1 MMQNSNRSTEICTNQ
16 LLSIPIDGRW
26 IWDEKRKEL
35 VYESRNRMNED
46 KKLPSNELLKID
58 IRTGVIYYRKQNRPL
73 QHIIKTKNNNKIALA
88 DVIQASRNV
97 MSEIFYIPI
106 EFEEYVSMPQ
116 VNEFLLYLMNYFY
129 WYFEITDN
137 NFPAKTER
145 YIDRSQREKNRIRIA
160 YANLL
165 VNLREL
171 TCKYS
176 VLLLGINLKD
186 FHHMHNGD
194 LFYSCT
200 YLDRTIYE
208 SLFIF
213 STYFI
218 WIIFYRQNFDLIRN
232 ELARLFRAD
241 GDIEMLQIP
250 MKESLEGRMKND
262 KLIGCTE
269 MFSKSITK
277 ETAHTRTSKNETNAI
292 ALERVKSMIWNSNKI
307 SQARNSLGK
316 QEKVEENDELHPL
329 EFHTNLLDYRR
340 RHQSIVSQR
349 KNRIHSILTKQ
360 LKNRNQSLIEE
371 QYHHLKREKKTNSQ
385 LTVKELD
392 SKIRVR
398 EKMKREHLIKK
409 QILNLAPGKNAFILP
424 PPPNPLGNANI
435 IDDHTSILPEVKFQ
449 LKENIGIIGES
460 CSNFDLTRL
469 TLKQNIDD
477 SINIPSEF
485 LVTLP

>member
-1 MMQNSNRSTEICTNQ
+1 MMQNSNRSTEICTDQ

-35 VYESRNRMNED
+35 VYESRNRVNQD
-46 KKLPSNELLKID
+46 KKLSSNESLKID
-58 IRTGVIYYRKQNRPL
+58 LRTGFIYYRKQNRPL
-73 QHIIKTKNNNKIALA
+73 QHIIKTKNNNKITLA
-88 DVIQASRNV
+88 DVIQASLDV

-106 EFEEYVSMPQ
+106 EFEEYV
-116 VNEFLLYLMNYFY
+116 
-129 WYFEITDN
+129 
-137 NFPAKTER
+137 R
-145 YIDRSQREKNRIRIA
+145 DRSQREKNRIRIA

-165 VNLREL
+165 INLREL

-218 WIIFYRQNFDLIRN
+218 WIIFYRENFDLIRN

-241 GDIEMLQIP
+241 GDIEMLRIP

-262 KLIGCTE
+262 KLIDCTE
-269 MFSKSITK
+269 MFSKSIAK
-277 ETAHTRTSKNETNAI
+277 ETGHTRTSENETNAI
-292 ALERVKSMIWNSNKI
+292 APERMKSMIWNWNKI
-307 SQARNSLGK
+307 SQERNSLGK
-316 QEKVEENDELHPL
+316 QRRSRDILEKDFIKQEKAEENDQLHSL
-329 EFHTNLLDYRR
+329 EFHTNLLNYRR
-340 RHQSIVSQR
+340 RHQAIVSQR

-360 LKNRNQSLIEE
+360 LKNINQSLIEE
-371 QYHHLKREKKTNSQ
+371 QYHHLKREKKTNPQ
-385 LTVKELD
+385 VTVKELD
-392 SKIRVR
+392 SKIRAR

-435 IDDHTSILPEVKFQ
+435 IDDHTSILPEVTFQ

-460 CSNFDLTRL
+460 YSNFDLTRL

-477 SINIPSEF
+477 SINIPNEF

>member
-1 MMQNSNRSTEICTNQ
+1 MDS
-16 LLSIPIDGRW
+16 
-26 IWDEKRKEL
+26 
-35 VYESRNRMNED
+35 
-46 KKLPSNELLKID
+46 
-58 IRTGVIYYRKQNRPL
+58 
-73 QHIIKTKNNNKIALA
+73 
-88 DVIQASRNV
+88 
-97 MSEIFYIPI
+97 
-106 EFEEYVSMPQ
+106 
-116 VNEFLLYLMNYFY
+116 
-129 WYFEITDN
+129 
-137 NFPAKTER
+137 NFPAKNER

-165 VNLREL
+165 INLREL

-218 WIIFYRQNFDLIRN
+218 WIIFYRENFDLIRN

-241 GDIEMLQIP
+241 GDIEMLRIP

-262 KLIGCTE
+262 KLIDCTE
-269 MFSKSITK
+269 MFSKSIAK
-277 ETAHTRTSKNETNAI
+277 ETAHTRTSENETNAI
-292 ALERVKSMIWNSNKI
+292 APERMKSMIWNWNKI
-307 SQARNSLGK
+307 SQERNSL
-316 QEKVEENDELHPL
+316 EKAEENDQLHSL
-329 EFHTNLLDYRR
+329 EFHTNLLNYRR
-340 RHQSIVSQR
+340 RHQAIVSQR

-360 LKNRNQSLIEE
+360 LKNINQSLIEE
-371 QYHHLKREKKTNSQ
+371 QYHHLKREKKTNPQ
-385 LTVKELD
+385 VTVKELD
-392 SKIRVR
+392 SKIRAR
-398 EKMKREHLIKK
+398 EKMKS
-409 QILNLAPGKNAFILP
+409 LAPGKNAFILP

-435 IDDHTSILPEVKFQ
+435 IDDHTSILPEVTFQ

-460 CSNFDLTRL
+460 YSNFDLTRL

-477 SINIPSEF
+477 SINIPNEF

>member
-1 MMQNSNRSTEICTNQ
+1 MMQNSNRSTEICTDQ

-35 VYESRNRMNED
+35 VYESRNRVNQD
-46 KKLPSNELLKID
+46 KKLSSNESLKID
-58 IRTGVIYYRKQNRPL
+58 LRTGFIYYRKQNRPL
-73 QHIIKTKNNNKIALA
+73 QHIIKTKNNNKITLA
-88 DVIQASRNV
+88 DVIQASLDV

-106 EFEEYVSMPQ
+106 EFEEYV
-116 VNEFLLYLMNYFY
+116 
-129 WYFEITDN
+129 
-137 NFPAKTER
+137 R
-145 YIDRSQREKNRIRIA
+145 DRSQREKNRIRIA

-165 VNLREL
+165 INLREL

-218 WIIFYRQNFDLIRN
+218 WIIFYRENFDLIRN

-241 GDIEMLQIP
+241 GDIEMLRIP

-262 KLIGCTE
+262 KLIDCTE
-269 MFSKSITK
+269 MFSKSIAK
-277 ETAHTRTSKNETNAI
+277 ETGHTRTSENETNAI
-292 ALERVKSMIWNSNKI
+292 APEQK
-307 SQARNSLGK
+307 A
-316 QEKVEENDELHPL
+316 EENDQLHSL
-329 EFHTNLLDYRR
+329 EFHTNLLNYRR
-340 RHQSIVSQR
+340 RHQAIVSQR

-360 LKNRNQSLIEE
+360 LKNINQSLIEE
-371 QYHHLKREKKTNSQ
+371 QYHHLKREKKTNPQ
-385 LTVKELD
+385 VTVKELD
-392 SKIRVR
+392 SKIRAR
-398 EKMKREHLIKK
+398 EKMKS
-409 QILNLAPGKNAFILP
+409 LAPGKNAFILP

-435 IDDHTSILPEVKFQ
+435 IDDHTSILPEVTFQ

-460 CSNFDLTRL
+460 YSNFDLTRL

-477 SINIPSEF
+477 SINIPNEF

>member
-1 MMQNSNRSTEICTNQ
+1 MMQNSNRSTEICTDQ

-35 VYESRNRMNED
+35 VYESRNRVNQD
-46 KKLPSNELLKID
+46 KKLSSNESLKID
-58 IRTGVIYYRKQNRPL
+58 LRTGFIYYRKQNRPL
-73 QHIIKTKNNNKIALA
+73 QHIIKTKNNNKITLA
-88 DVIQASRNV
+88 DVIQASLDV

-106 EFEEYVSMPQ
+106 EFEEYV
-116 VNEFLLYLMNYFY
+116 
-129 WYFEITDN
+129 
-137 NFPAKTER
+137 R
-145 YIDRSQREKNRIRIA
+145 DRSQREKNRIRIA

-165 VNLREL
+165 INLREL

-218 WIIFYRQNFDLIRN
+218 WIIFYRENFDLIRN

-241 GDIEMLQIP
+241 GDIEMLRIP

-262 KLIGCTE
+262 KLIDCTE
-269 MFSKSITK
+269 MFSKSIAK
-277 ETAHTRTSKNETNAI
+277 ETAHTRTSENETNAI
-292 ALERVKSMIWNSNKI
+292 APERMKSMIWNWNKI
-307 SQARNSLGK
+307 SQERNSL
-316 QEKVEENDELHPL
+316 EKAEENDQLHSL
-329 EFHTNLLDYRR
+329 EFHTNLLNYRR
-340 RHQSIVSQR
+340 RHQAIVSQR

-360 LKNRNQSLIEE
+360 LKNINQSLIEE
-371 QYHHLKREKKTNSQ
+371 QYHHLKREKKTNPQ
-385 LTVKELD
+385 VTVKELD
-392 SKIRVR
+392 SKIRAR

-435 IDDHTSILPEVKFQ
+435 IDDHTSILPEVTFQ

-460 CSNFDLTRL
+460 YSNFDLTRL

-477 SINIPSEF
+477 SINIPNEF

>member
-1 MMQNSNRSTEICTNQ
+1 MMQNSNRSTEICTDQ

-35 VYESRNRMNED
+35 VYESRNRVNQD
-46 KKLPSNELLKID
+46 KKLSSNESLKID
-58 IRTGVIYYRKQNRPL
+58 LRTGFIYYRKQNRPL
-73 QHIIKTKNNNKIALA
+73 QHIIKTKNNNKITLA
-88 DVIQASRNV
+88 DVIQASLNV

-106 EFEEYVSMPQ
+106 EFEEYV
-116 VNEFLLYLMNYFY
+116 
-129 WYFEITDN
+129 
-137 NFPAKTER
+137 R
-145 YIDRSQREKNRIRIA
+145 DRSQREKNRIRIA

-165 VNLREL
+165 INLREL

-218 WIIFYRQNFDLIRN
+218 WIIFYRENFDLIRN

-241 GDIEMLQIP
+241 GDIEMLRIP

-262 KLIGCTE
+262 KLIDCTE
-269 MFSKSITK
+269 MFSKSIAK
-277 ETAHTRTSKNETNAI
+277 ETAHTRTSENETNAI
-292 ALERVKSMIWNSNKI
+292 APERMKSMIWNWNKI
-307 SQARNSLGK
+307 SQERNSLGK
-316 QEKVEENDELHPL
+316 QRRSRDILEKDFIKQEKAEENDQLHSL
-329 EFHTNLLDYRR
+329 EFHTNLLNYRR
-340 RHQSIVSQR
+340 RHQAIVSQR

-360 LKNRNQSLIEE
+360 LKNINQSLIEE
-371 QYHHLKREKKTNSQ
+371 QYHHLKREKKTNPQ
-385 LTVKELD
+385 VTVKELD
-392 SKIRVR
+392 SKIRAR

-435 IDDHTSILPEVKFQ
+435 IDDHTSILPEVTFQ

-460 CSNFDLTRL
+460 YSNFDLTRL

-477 SINIPSEF
+477 SINIPNEF

>member
-1 MMQNSNRSTEICTNQ
+1 MMQNSNRSTEICTDQ

-35 VYESRNRMNED
+35 VYESRNRVNQD
-46 KKLPSNELLKID
+46 KKLSSNESLKID
-58 IRTGVIYYRKQNRPL
+58 LRTGFIYYRKQNRPL
-73 QHIIKTKNNNKIALA
+73 QHIIKTKNNNKITLA
-88 DVIQASRNV
+88 DVIQASLDV

-129 WYFEITDN
+129 WYFEIMDS
-137 NFPAKTER
+137 NFPAKNER

-165 VNLREL
+165 INLREL

-218 WIIFYRQNFDLIRN
+218 WIIFYRENFDLIRN

-241 GDIEMLQIP
+241 GDIEMLRIP

-262 KLIGCTE
+262 KLIDCTE
-269 MFSKSITK
+269 MFSKSIAK
-277 ETAHTRTSKNETNAI
+277 ETAHTRTSENETNAI
-292 ALERVKSMIWNSNKI
+292 APERMKSMIWNWNKI
-307 SQARNSLGK
+307 SQERNSL
-316 QEKVEENDELHPL
+316 EKAEENDQLHSL
-329 EFHTNLLDYRR
+329 EFHTNLLNYRR
-340 RHQSIVSQR
+340 RHQAIVSQR

-360 LKNRNQSLIEE
+360 LKNINQSLIEE
-371 QYHHLKREKKTNSQ
+371 QYHHLKREKKTNPQ
-385 LTVKELD
+385 VTVKELD
-392 SKIRVR
+392 SKIRAR

-435 IDDHTSILPEVKFQ
+435 IDDHTSILPEVTFQ

-460 CSNFDLTRL
+460 YSNFDLTRL

-477 SINIPSEF
+477 SINIPNEF

>member
-1 MMQNSNRSTEICTNQ
+1 MMQNSNRSTEICTDQ

-35 VYESRNRMNED
+35 VYESRNRVNQD
-46 KKLPSNELLKID
+46 KKLSSNESLKID
-58 IRTGVIYYRKQNRPL
+58 LRTGFIYYRKQNRPL
-73 QHIIKTKNNNKIALA
+73 QHIIKTKNNNKITLA
-88 DVIQASRNV
+88 DVIQASLDV

-106 EFEEYVSMPQ
+106 EFEEYV
-116 VNEFLLYLMNYFY
+116 
-129 WYFEITDN
+129 
-137 NFPAKTER
+137 R
-145 YIDRSQREKNRIRIA
+145 DRSQREKNRIRIA

-165 VNLREL
+165 INLREL

-218 WIIFYRQNFDLIRN
+218 WIIFYRENFDLIRN

-241 GDIEMLQIP
+241 GDIEMLRIP

-262 KLIGCTE
+262 KLIDCTE
-269 MFSKSITK
+269 MFSKSIAK
-277 ETAHTRTSKNETNAI
+277 ETAHTRTSENETNAI
-292 ALERVKSMIWNSNKI
+292 APERMKSMIWNWNKI
-307 SQARNSLGK
+307 SQERNSLGK
-316 QEKVEENDELHPL
+316 QRRSRDILEKDFIKQEKAEENDQLHSL
-329 EFHTNLLDYRR
+329 EFHTNLLNYRR
-340 RHQSIVSQR
+340 RHQAIVSQR

-360 LKNRNQSLIEE
+360 LKNINQSLIEE
-371 QYHHLKREKKTNSQ
+371 QYHHLKREKKTNPQ
-385 LTVKELD
+385 VTVKELD
-392 SKIRVR
+392 SKIRAR

-435 IDDHTSILPEVKFQ
+435 IDDHTSILPEVTFQ

-460 CSNFDLTRL
+460 YSNFDLTRL

-477 SINIPSEF
+477 SINIPNEF

>member
-1 MMQNSNRSTEICTNQ
+1 MMQNSNRSTEICTDQ

-35 VYESRNRMNED
+35 VYESRNRVNQD
-46 KKLPSNELLKID
+46 KKLSSNESLKID
-58 IRTGVIYYRKQNRPL
+58 LRTGFIYYRKQNRPL
-73 QHIIKTKNNNKIALA
+73 QHIIKTKNNNKITLA
-88 DVIQASRNV
+88 DVIQASLDV

-106 EFEEYVSMPQ
+106 EFEEYV
-116 VNEFLLYLMNYFY
+116 
-129 WYFEITDN
+129 
-137 NFPAKTER
+137 R
-145 YIDRSQREKNRIRIA
+145 DRSQREKNRIRIA

-165 VNLREL
+165 INLREL

-218 WIIFYRQNFDLIRN
+218 WIIFYRENFDLIRN

-241 GDIEMLQIP
+241 GDIEMLRIP

-262 KLIGCTE
+262 KLIDCTE
-269 MFSKSITK
+269 MFSKSIAK
-277 ETAHTRTSKNETNAI
+277 ETGHTRTSENETNAI
-292 ALERVKSMIWNSNKI
+292 APERMKSMIWNWNKI
-307 SQARNSLGK
+307 SQERNSL
-316 QEKVEENDELHPL
+316 EKAEENDQLHSL
-329 EFHTNLLDYRR
+329 EFHTNLLNYRR
-340 RHQSIVSQR
+340 RHQAIVSQR

-360 LKNRNQSLIEE
+360 LKNINQSLIEE
-371 QYHHLKREKKTNSQ
+371 QYHHLKREKKTNPQ
-385 LTVKELD
+385 VTVKELD
-392 SKIRVR
+392 SKIRAR

-435 IDDHTSILPEVKFQ
+435 IDDHTSILPEVTFQ

-460 CSNFDLTRL
+460 YSNFDLTRL

-477 SINIPSEF
+477 SINIPNEF

>member
-1 MMQNSNRSTEICTNQ
+1 
-16 LLSIPIDGRW
+16 
-26 IWDEKRKEL
+26 
-35 VYESRNRMNED
+35 MNED

-88 DVIQASRNV
+88 DVIQASLNV

-316 QEKVEENDELHPL
+316 QGRSRDILEKD
-329 EFHTNLLDYRR
+329 
-340 RHQSIVSQR
+340 
-349 KNRIHSILTKQ
+349 
-360 LKNRNQSLIEE
+360 
-371 QYHHLKREKKTNSQ
+371 
-385 LTVKELD
+385 
-392 SKIRVR
+392 
-398 EKMKREHLIKK
+398 
-409 QILNLAPGKNAFILP
+409 LNK
-424 PPPNPLGNANI
+424 
-435 IDDHTSILPEVKFQ
+435 
-449 LKENIGIIGES
+449 
-460 CSNFDLTRL
+460 
-469 TLKQNIDD
+469 
-477 SINIPSEF
+477 
-485 LVTLP
+485 

>member
-1 MMQNSNRSTEICTNQ
+1 
-16 LLSIPIDGRW
+16 
-26 IWDEKRKEL
+26 
-35 VYESRNRMNED
+35 
-46 KKLPSNELLKID
+46 
-58 IRTGVIYYRKQNRPL
+58 
-73 QHIIKTKNNNKIALA
+73 
-88 DVIQASRNV
+88 
-97 MSEIFYIPI
+97 
-106 EFEEYVSMPQ
+106 
-116 VNEFLLYLMNYFY
+116 
-129 WYFEITDN
+129 
-137 NFPAKTER
+137 
-145 YIDRSQREKNRIRIA
+145 
-160 YANLL
+160 
-165 VNLREL
+165 
-171 TCKYS
+171 
-176 VLLLGINLKD
+176 
-186 FHHMHNGD
+186 
-194 LFYSCT
+194 
-200 YLDRTIYE
+200 
-208 SLFIF
+208 
-213 STYFI
+213 
-218 WIIFYRQNFDLIRN
+218 
-232 ELARLFRAD
+232 
-241 GDIEMLQIP
+241 MLQIP

-449 LKENIGIIGES
+449 LKE
-460 CSNFDLTRL
+460 
-469 TLKQNIDD
+469 
-477 SINIPSEF
+477 
-485 LVTLP
+485 

>member
-1 MMQNSNRSTEICTNQ
+1 MQNSNRSTEICTDQ

-35 VYESRNRMNED
+35 VYESRNRVNQD
-46 KKLPSNELLKID
+46 KKLSSNESLKID
-58 IRTGVIYYRKQNRPL
+58 LRTGFIYYRKQNRPL
-73 QHIIKTKNNNKIALA
+73 QHIIKTKNNNKITLA
-88 DVIQASRNV
+88 DVIQASLNV

-106 EFEEYVSMPQ
+106 EFEEYV
-116 VNEFLLYLMNYFY
+116 
-129 WYFEITDN
+129 
-137 NFPAKTER
+137 R
-145 YIDRSQREKNRIRIA
+145 DRSQREKNRIRIA

-165 VNLREL
+165 INLREL

-218 WIIFYRQNFDLIRN
+218 WIIFYRENFDLIRN

-241 GDIEMLQIP
+241 GDIEMLRIP

-262 KLIGCTE
+262 KLIDCTE
-269 MFSKSITK
+269 MFSKSIAK
-277 ETAHTRTSKNETNAI
+277 ETAHTRTSENETNAI
-292 ALERVKSMIWNSNKI
+292 APERMKSMIWNWNKI
-307 SQARNSLGK
+307 SQERNSLGK
-316 QEKVEENDELHPL
+316 QRRSRDILEKD
-329 EFHTNLLDYRR
+329 FIK
-340 RHQSIVSQR
+340 HQAIVSQR

-360 LKNRNQSLIEE
+360 LKNINQSLIEE
-371 QYHHLKREKKTNSQ
+371 QYHHLKREKKTNPQ
-385 LTVKELD
+385 VTVKELD
-392 SKIRVR
+392 SKIRAR

-435 IDDHTSILPEVKFQ
+435 IDDHTSILPEVTFQ

-460 CSNFDLTRL
+460 YSNFDLTRL

-477 SINIPSEF
+477 SINIPNEF

>member
-1 MMQNSNRSTEICTNQ
+1 
-16 LLSIPIDGRW
+16 
-26 IWDEKRKEL
+26 
-35 VYESRNRMNED
+35 MNED

-88 DVIQASRNV
+88 DVIQASLNV
-97 MSEIFYIPI
+97 ISEIFYIPI

-186 FHHMHNGD
+186 FHHMHNG
-194 LFYSCT
+194 
-200 YLDRTIYE
+200 E
-208 SLFIF
+208 
-213 STYFI
+213 
-218 WIIFYRQNFDLIRN
+218 
-232 ELARLFRAD
+232 LFRAD

-424 PPPNPLGNANI
+424 PPTNPLGNANI

>member
-88 DVIQASRNV
+88 DVIQASLNV
-97 MSEIFYIPI
+97 ISEIFYIPI
-106 EFEEYVSMPQ
+106 EFEEYV
-116 VNEFLLYLMNYFY
+116 
-129 WYFEITDN
+129 
-137 NFPAKTER
+137 R
-145 YIDRSQREKNRIRIA
+145 DRSQREKNRIRIA

-186 FHHMHNGD
+186 FHHMHNG
-194 LFYSCT
+194 
-200 YLDRTIYE
+200 E
-208 SLFIF
+208 
-213 STYFI
+213 
-218 WIIFYRQNFDLIRN
+218 
-232 ELARLFRAD
+232 LFRAD

-424 PPPNPLGNANI
+424 PPTNPLGNANI

>member
-1 MMQNSNRSTEICTNQ
+1 M
-16 LLSIPIDGRW
+16 
-26 IWDEKRKEL
+26 
-35 VYESRNRMNED
+35 VYLN
-46 KKLPSNELLKID
+46 
-58 IRTGVIYYRKQNRPL
+58 
-73 QHIIKTKNNNKIALA
+73 
-88 DVIQASRNV
+88 
-97 MSEIFYIPI
+97 
-106 EFEEYVSMPQ
+106 SMPQ

-250 MKESLEGRMKND
+250 MKEV
-262 KLIGCTE
+262 I
-269 MFSKSITK
+269 
-277 ETAHTRTSKNETNAI
+277 
-292 ALERVKSMIWNSNKI
+292 
-307 SQARNSLGK
+307 
-316 QEKVEENDELHPL
+316 
-329 EFHTNLLDYRR
+329 
-340 RHQSIVSQR
+340 
-349 KNRIHSILTKQ
+349 
-360 LKNRNQSLIEE
+360 
-371 QYHHLKREKKTNSQ
+371 
-385 LTVKELD
+385 
-392 SKIRVR
+392 
-398 EKMKREHLIKK
+398 
-409 QILNLAPGKNAFILP
+409 
-424 PPPNPLGNANI
+424 
-435 IDDHTSILPEVKFQ
+435 
-449 LKENIGIIGES
+449 
-460 CSNFDLTRL
+460 
-469 TLKQNIDD
+469 
-477 SINIPSEF
+477 
-485 LVTLP
+485 